1 MAKVRTTQKAIKEV
15 YTNVISVGYCR
26 LQSLL
31 DFFYDKEQYY
41 TVRKEGWA
49 SDIYDFGT
57 TAISTGYAPFGK
69 IRPSYDL
76 VEKYEHEAQKLRS
89 VSLLKITYPE
99 KRKMAEKLMEDFI
112 KEALAEK

>member
-15 YTNVISVGYCR
+15 YQNVITVGYCN

-31 DFFYDKEQYY
+31 DFFYDKERYY

-57 TAISTGYAPFGK
+57 VAISTGYAPFGN
-69 IRPSYDL
+69 IRIDYEVLRHYDEIGKKL
-76 VEKYEHEAQKLRS
+76 KYDSVLTWQAKKKKAKELIEK
-89 VSLLKITYPE
+89 
-99 KRKMAEKLMEDFI
+99 MI
-112 KEALAEK
+112 KEAIEKSK